1 MIIQPLEYNQMI
13 NHGIKTLMFCILN
26 LQLVLDSVLEAHGL
40 ITNIQTWVNLKT
52 SSPLFNLSTTIN
64 SQTWSPTNFSSLV
77 RATVES
83 TFHIFHGKF
92 INTINLL
99 MMELKLAGL
108 DITLKDLWLE
118 MELPTGTSMS
128 HQVSHLLPIT
138 STLSQRKPTMTTTNS
153 AARFSSTISNQDSD
167 PTKLNAA
174 NFGIKT
180 PLEACAN

>member
-1 MIIQPLEYNQMI
+1 
-13 NHGIKTLMFCILN
+13 
-26 LQLVLDSVLEAHGL
+26 
-40 ITNIQTWVNLKT
+40 
-52 SSPLFNLSTTIN
+52 
-64 SQTWSPTNFSSLV
+64 
-77 RATVES
+77 
-83 TFHIFHGKF
+83 
-92 INTINLL
+92 
-99 MMELKLAGL
+99 MELKLAGL

-153 AARFSSTISNQDSD
+153 AAKFSSTISSQDSD

-180 PLEACAN
+180 LLEACAN